1 MNDVMR
7 DLKQLA
13 TELLS
18 RDSDSDADED
28 VTTWQWWLT
37 NETVPPDFDSLNTI
51 PITAQQRGLNSVK
64 EDAGSAF
71 CALCL
76 WLSQLAPG
84 GH

>member
-28 VTTWQWWLT
+28 VTT
-37 NETVPPDFDSLNTI
+37 
-51 PITAQQRGLNSVK
+51 
-64 EDAGSAF
+64 
-71 CALCL
+71 
-76 WLSQLAPG
+76 
-84 GH
+84 